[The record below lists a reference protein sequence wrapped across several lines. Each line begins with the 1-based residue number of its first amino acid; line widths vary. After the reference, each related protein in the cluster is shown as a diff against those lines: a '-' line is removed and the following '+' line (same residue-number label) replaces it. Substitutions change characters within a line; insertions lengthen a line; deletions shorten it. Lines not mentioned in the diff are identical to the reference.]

1 MRLELSRRAKS
12 DLDSV
17 RDYSVDNF
25 GVDRA
30 IAYIDAMEQVFR
42 RLLSFPEIGAPHP
55 ALQDGVRSLSCQQHR
70 IFYVIDGKTIRVLR
84 ILHHA
89 MDTARLL

>member
-1 MRLELSRRAKS
+1 MQLELSRRAKS

-42 RLLSFPEIGAPHP
+42 RLLSFPEIGSPHP
-55 ALQDGVRSLSCQQHR
+55 ALQDGIRSLSCQ
-70 IFYVIDGKTIRVLR
+70 
-84 ILHHA
+84 
-89 MDTARLL
+89 